1 MNVVDIIRK
10 KRDGEALSREETE
23 FWVTGMVRGSVPD
36 YQVSALLM
44 ALFLRGM
51 TDEEA
56 ATLTDVMAH
65 SGSMFT
71 PSDLGGYTVDK
82 HSTGGVGD
90 KTTLVLIPLLA
101 AAGLKVGKLSG
112 RALGHTGGTID
123 KLESIPGFRTDLDRS
138 RFLDLVRR
146 TGLALADHTADMVP
160 ADRILYELRDV
171 TATVDSLPLIVAS
184 IMSKKI
190 AGGAQAIV
198 IDVKTGSG
206 AFLPRL
212 EDSRRLAQALVA
224 IGTRLGRKMAAVITD
239 MSQPLGRTVGN
250 ALEVREAIETLQG
263 RGPEDLAT
271 LCCELGAELL
281 VFSGRSPDHGG
292 AVAALRALLADGSAL
307 AKFRDLIAH
316 QGGDVRVIEDPGLL
330 PQAKDSISV
339 SARTAG
345 TVRRLDALSIGRAAN
360 ALGAGR
366 TRKDDTIDPAAGV
379 EVVRKVGEKVETTG
393 TLAILHVNDPKN
405 LAEAKHLVES
415 AYEIDES
422 GAPCGPPPLIVERVQ
437 GDRSSPTLE
446 ERRRNGAVSP

>member
-1 MNVVDIIRK
+1 MNIVEIIRK
-10 KRDGEALSREETE
+10 KRDGGTLTRDEIA
-23 FWVTGMVRGSVPD
+23 FWISGTVAGSVPD

-56 ATLTDVMAH
+56 AVLTDVMAH

-71 PSDLGGYTVDK
+71 PDDLGGYTVDK

-90 KTTLVLIPLLA
+90 KTTLVLVPLLA

-123 KLESIPGFRTDLDRS
+123 KLESIHGFRTDLSRD

-198 IDVKTGSG
+198 IDVKTGAG
-206 AFLPRL
+206 AFLPKI
-212 EDSRRLAQALVA
+212 EDSRRLAQALVS
-224 IGTRLGRKMAAVITD
+224 IGERLGRKMAAVITD
-239 MSQPLGRTVGN
+239 MSQPLGHMVGN
-250 ALEVREAIETLQG
+250 ALEVREAIDTLNG
-263 RGPEDLAT
+263 AGPEDLAA

-281 VFSGRSPDHGG
+281 VFAGKAPTRPA
-292 AVAALRALLADGSAL
+292 AVGELRRLLKDGSAL
-307 AKFRDLIAH
+307 AKFRGLIH
-316 QGGDVRVIEDPGLL
+316 NQGGQADVLDRPDLL
-330 PQAKDSISV
+330 PTAGKRV
-339 SARTAG
+339 EVRTDVAG
-345 TVRRLDALSIGRAAN
+345 TVRRLDALLVGRGAN

-366 TRKDDTIDPAAGV
+366 TKKEDAIDPAVGV
-379 EVVRKVGEKVETTG
+379 ELVKIGERVEKDG
-393 TLAILHVNDPKN
+393 TLAILHVNDETRF
-405 LAEAKHLVES
+405 AEARRWVES
-415 AYEIDES
+415 AYDIDPS
-422 GAPCGPPPLIVERVQ
+422 GSACEPPPLIVERIL
-437 GDRSSPTLE
+437 GS
-446 ERRRNGAVSP
+446 A

>member
-1 MNVVDIIRK
+1 MNIVDIIRK
-10 KRDGEALSREETE
+10 KRDGGTLTRDEIA
-23 FWVTGMVRGSVPD
+23 FWISGTVSGSVPD

-51 TDEEA
+51 TDEETA
-56 ATLTDVMAH
+56 VLTDVMAH

-71 PSDLGGYTVDK
+71 PGDLGGYTVDK

-123 KLESIPGFRTDLDRS
+123 KLESIPGFRADLARD

-198 IDVKTGSG
+198 IDVKTGAG
-206 AFLPRL
+206 AFLPKL
-212 EDSRRLAQALVA
+212 EDSRRLARALVA
-224 IGTRLGRKMAAVITD
+224 IGERLGRKMAAVITD
-239 MSQPLGRTVGN
+239 MSQPLGRMVGN
-250 ALEVREAIETLQG
+250 ALEVREAVDTLNG
-263 RGPEDLAT
+263 AGPEDLAT

-281 VFSGRSPDHGG
+281 VFAPIPLDP
-292 AVAALRALLADGSAL
+292 LERAS
-307 AKFRDLIAH
+307 
-316 QGGDVRVIEDPGLL
+316 
-330 PQAKDSISV
+330 
-339 SARTAG
+339 
-345 TVRRLDALSIGRAAN
+345 RRLDLSCLPVDN
-360 ALGAGR
+360 
-366 TRKDDTIDPAAGV
+366 
-379 EVVRKVGEKVETTG
+379 
-393 TLAILHVNDPKN
+393 
-405 LAEAKHLVES
+405 S
-415 AYEIDES
+415 
-422 GAPCGPPPLIVERVQ
+422 
-437 GDRSSPTLE
+437 
-446 ERRRNGAVSP
+446 

>member
-1 MNVVDIIRK
+1 MTIVDVIRK
-10 KRDGEALSREETE
+10 KRDGGALTREEIE
-23 FWVTGMVRGSVPD
+23 FWISGTVSGAIPD

-56 ATLTDVMAH
+56 AILTDAMAH

-71 PSDLGGYTVDK
+71 PDDLGGYTVDK

-101 AAGLKVGKLSG
+101 AADLKVGKLSG

-123 KLESIPGFRTDLDRS
+123 KLESIPGFRTDLTRE

-263 RGPEDLAT
+263 KGAEDLAT

-281 VFSGRSPDHGG
+281 VFSGKVADRSA
-292 AVAALRALLADGSAL
+292 AVEELRALLANGKAL
-307 AKFRDLIAH
+307 AKFRNLVDH
-316 QGGDVRVIEDPGLL
+316 QGGDVRVLDNPLLL
-330 PQAKDSISV
+330 PQAAHRIEVRAKL
-339 SARTAG
+339 AG

-360 ALGAGR
+360 LLGAGR
-366 TRKDDTIDPAAGV
+366 TKKDDPIDPTVGV
-379 EVVRKVGEKVETTG
+379 EIAKKVGESVDKSG
-393 TLAILHVNDPKN
+393 TLAVLHANDATR
-405 LAEAKHLVES
+405 LAEAKRLVEE
-415 AYEIDES
+415 AYEVDPT
-422 GAPCGPPPLIVERVQ
+422 GAPCAPPPLIVERI
-437 GDRSSPTLE
+437 L
-446 ERRRNGAVSP
+446 GAA

>member
-1 MNVVDIIRK
+1 MNIVDVIRK
-10 KRDGEALSREETE
+10 KRDGGTLTRGEIE
-23 FWVTGMVRGSVPD
+23 FWISGTVSGAIPD

-51 TDEEA
+51 GDEETA
-56 ATLTDVMAH
+56 ILTDVMAH

-71 PSDLGGYTVDK
+71 PDDLGGYTVDK

-101 AAGLKVGKLSG
+101 AANLKVGKLSG

-123 KLESIPGFRTDLDRS
+123 KLESIPGFHTNLDRAH
-138 RFLDLVRR
+138 FLDLVRR

-184 IMSKKI
+184 IMSKKL

-212 EDSRRLAQALVA
+212 EDSRRLAEALVA
-224 IGTRLGRKMAAVITD
+224 IGTKLGRKMAAVITD

-263 RGPEDLAT
+263 KGPEDLAT

-281 VFSGRSPDHGG
+281 VFSGKAADRPAAVEELGG
-292 AVAALRALLADGSAL
+292 LLANGKAL
-307 AKFRDLIAH
+307 AKFRDLIEH
-316 QGGDVRVIEDPGLL
+316 QGGDARVLDDASLL
-330 PQAKDSISV
+330 PQARRHIEV
-339 SARTAG
+339 RSAATG
-345 TVRRLDALSIGRAAN
+345 TVRRLDALSVGRAAN

-366 TRKDDTIDPAAGV
+366 TKKEDAIDPAVGV
-379 EVVRKVGEKVETTG
+379 EIKKKIGERVEARE
-393 TLAILHVNDPKN
+393 TLAVLHVND
-405 LAEAKHLVES
+405 EARLVEAQRLVES
-415 AYEIDES
+415 AYEVDPS
-422 GAPCGPPPLIVERVQ
+422 GAPCVPPPLIVERIL
-437 GDRSSPTLE
+437 GH
-446 ERRRNGAVSP
+446 A